1 LQTETIRTTIRA
13 PEFNRLDP
21 DFDQG
26 RIAGALM
33 FVRALMTVAVLTY
46 CWTVLPVA
54 TAAEPV
60 RYSTQVAPLLQKYC
74 VSCHSRV
81 DAQNGLSLQAPD
93 DILKG
98 SENGPVL
105 NESAADKSRLLE
117 VLVSAGDDHMPPADE
132 AQLSKDELA
141 VLTQWLHEGGKFD
154 SRMAVLPTLPKVAVT
169 ASKVRSPALAMAL
182 SKDGKTILSGRFKLV
197 EQRRVENNELV
208 WSLPIAD
215 GKVNSLRLS
224 PDGTR
229 VLLATGTPGLAGR
242 AVEVVIGQNSIQK
255 EFAGH
260 NDILY
265 SADWSPDG
273 KIVATAGYDRRIILH
288 NSETG
293 EKIRE
298 MTGHN
303 GAVFDLRFSPDGKLL
318 ASASADAT
326 IKIWNVATGE
336 RFDTLSQP
344 QAEQYSVVF
353 TPDNRF
359 VLGAG
364 ADSRIRKWQLVSI
377 DGPQIN
383 PLIISRFAHEGVI
396 TRMAI
401 SDDGRYLVTT
411 SDMGSIKTWD
421 AATVN
426 EQSAENLTQ
435 DLVTSL
441 AIDSENARV
450 LISTSKG
457 EQRSVALPEIASKTE
472 ASDAVA
478 VVIMAEAAGPLAEL
492 TEMEP
497 NSELAVAQAVPFPA
511 NISGVID
518 GATSGSDEDQFRFE
532 AKKGQP
538 ILIEVKASRDKSAL
552 DSTVEVVTPDGKPVL
567 QTQLQAVRDSYF
579 TFRGKDSD
587 TADDFRV
594 FNWQEMELNEYL
606 YADGEVVKLWL
617 YPRGPD
623 SGFKVYPGAT
633 LRQTY
638 FGTTPTS
645 HPLQG
650 PAFIVVPYPADVV
663 LKDTGLPIFPI
674 YSQNDDDSMR
684 QWGKDSRL
692 TFVPPA
698 DGTYVV
704 RLKDARGFQG
714 ADYKYQLMLR
724 HPQPDFNI
732 AMAGDALSI
741 HKGTGREIIFTA
753 TRLDGYDGPI
763 EIFAENLPAGFT
775 LSDPVI
781 IQPEQRQAMA
791 ILIASNDAVQPAE
804 DAVKGVIFKARA
816 RIGDKDVIH
825 DVGGLKTLAIAE
837 KPKIS
842 VRILTAEQQAAGQN
856 EHTPELTVWAGET
869 VRAFLKVD
877 RLDHTGLVEFGKED
891 SGRNMPH
898 GVFVDNIG
906 LNGLMLLEG
915 QNEREFFITT
925 AKWVPESSRPF
936 YLKSSVD
943 GITTLPVMLHIRH
956 RSSDAPKTAAK

>member
-1 LQTETIRTTIRA
+1 
-13 PEFNRLDP
+13 
-21 DFDQG
+21 
-26 RIAGALM
+26 M
-33 FVRALMTVAVLTY
+33 FVRAMLTVSVLTY
-46 CWTVLPVA
+46 CLSVSTAA

-105 NESAADKSRLLE
+105 NADAADKSRLLE
-117 VLVSAGDDHMPPADE
+117 VLISTGDDHMPPAD
-132 AQLSKDELA
+132 ASQLTKDELA
-141 VLTQWLHEGGKFD
+141 ILTQWLHEGGKFD
-154 SRMAVLPTLPKVAVT
+154 SRMAVLPALPKVAVT
-169 ASKVRSPALAMAL
+169 ASKIRSPALSMAL
-182 SKDGKTILSGRFKLV
+182 SKDGETLLAGRFKLV
-197 EQRRVENNELV
+197 EQRRVDNNELV

-224 PDGTR
+224 ADGTR

-242 AVEVVIGQNSIQK
+242 AVEVAIGQNSIQK

-288 NSETG
+288 NAETG

-326 IKIWNVATGE
+326 IKIWHVASGE

-344 QAEQYSVVF
+344 QSEQYSVVF
-353 TPDNRF
+353 TPDGQF

-364 ADSRIRKWQLVSI
+364 ADSRIRKWQLISV
-377 DGPQIN
+377 DGPKIN
-383 PLIISRFAHEGVI
+383 PLVISRFAHEGVI
-396 TRMAI
+396 TRLGI

-411 SDMGSIKTWD
+411 SDLGSIKTWD
-421 AATVN
+421 SATVN
-426 EQSAENLTQ
+426 ELSAETLTQ

-441 AIDSENARV
+441 AIDTPKTRV
-450 LISTSKG
+450 LIATSKG
-457 EQRSVALPEIASKTE
+457 EQRSIVLPEIIAATGTSE
-472 ASDAVA
+472 VSAEIA
-478 VVIMAEAAGPLAEL
+478 MAENTAPLAEAS
-492 TEMEP
+492 EMEP
-497 NSELAVAQAVPFPA
+497 NNELAAAQVVQFPVKV
-511 NISGVID
+511 SGVIN
-518 GATSGSDEDQFRFE
+518 GGPAGGDEDQFRFE
-532 AKKGQP
+532 ARKGQP
-538 ILIEVKASRDKSAL
+538 ILIEVKASRDKSPL
-552 DSTVEVVTPDGKPVL
+552 DSIVEVVTNDGKPVL

-623 SGFKVYPGAT
+623 SGFKVYPGST
-633 LRQTY
+633 PRQTY
-638 FGTTPTS
+638 FGTTATS

-650 PAFIVVPYPADVV
+650 PAFIVVPYPADAV

-674 YSQNDDDSMR
+674 YSQNDDDPMR

-692 TFVPPA
+692 TFLPPA

-724 HPQPDFNI
+724 HPQPDFSM
-732 AMAGDALSI
+732 AMAGDAFSI
-741 HKGTGREIIFTA
+741 HKGTGREIVFTA

-791 ILIASNDAVQPAE
+791 ILIASNDAVQPSE
-804 DAVKGVIFKARA
+804 EAVKSVFFKARA
-816 RIGDKDVIH
+816 RIGDKDVVH
-825 DVGGLKTLAIAE
+825 DIGGLKSLAIAE
-837 KPKIS
+837 KPKIA

-869 VRAFLKVD
+869 VRAFLKVE
-877 RLDHTGLVEFGKED
+877 RLDHKGLVEFGKED

-956 RSSDAPKTAAK
+956 RSSAEPKTAAK